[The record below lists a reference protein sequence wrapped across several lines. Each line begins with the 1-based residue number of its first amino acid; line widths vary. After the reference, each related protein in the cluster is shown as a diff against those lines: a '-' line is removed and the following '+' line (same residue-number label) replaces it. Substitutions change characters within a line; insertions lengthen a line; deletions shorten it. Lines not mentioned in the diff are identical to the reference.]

1 MTAIMYCSSFIF
13 CTALT
18 DQNTDC
24 SSLHSSSGS
33 SGDGTFHTEADFAS
47 AVAHA
52 AELSGLTVVGT
63 TVCDPN
69 SKASKSREINNYFC
83 ISLCHH
89 IGIDTANYISLKYGQ
104 F

>member
-1 MTAIMYCSSFIF
+1 MNEIF
-13 CTALT
+13 VTSVHDPCPFSAGLT

-24 SSLHSSSGS
+24 SSLHSSSDS

-69 SKASKSREINNYFC
+69 IKASK
-83 ISLCHH
+83 
-89 IGIDTANYISLKYGQ
+89 
-104 F
+104 